1 MTERGKVLPRL
12 GPVNENISN
21 KINFCVR
28 AYGSKQNS
36 LLVPVRNGAKKETS
50 LGRNSKL
57 TLLVYPG
64 RVPIRL

>member
-1 MTERGKVLPRL
+1 MERGKVPPKL
-12 GPVNENISN
+12 GLVNENISN

-28 AYGSKQNS
+28 VYESKQNS
-36 LLVPVRNGAKKETS
+36 VLVPTADGTKKGTS

-57 TLLVYPG
+57 TLMVYPG